1 MNRTYYVRDFGAVG
15 DGKTLDTEAIQKAID
30 TCAENGG
37 GCVVL
42 DGPFVYRA
50 NTLFLKSNLVFQ
62 VEAETVLKC
71 GDDRFAFP
79 HDCFLY
85 AEGEEN
91 IVLAGDGVIDGN
103 YEAFL
108 DVVSRYHKAGYQDR
122 RPRLMILE
130 KCRHISVRD
139 LTMRG
144 STNWTCHMSGCE
156 DVSISNLRIVND
168 LAQANSD
175 GIDLDHCRNV
185 RIANCHISCA
195 DDCIVFK
202 NTRAHKEYGPCENI
216 TVTNCTLTSTSGA
229 VKFGS
234 ESVSD
239 FRNIIVT
246 NCIITDTNRAL
257 GLQLRDEGN
266 IENVLFDNIIID
278 TRRFYDRYWGKAEPV
293 YVTSLPRSP
302 EKPSGSIRNVRFRN
316 IIAHCENGA
325 LIEGS
330 PTGKVSGITLE
341 SVKIV
346 IGKHSKWEGG
356 IYDRRPTYEN
366 EMVHDRT
373 NGIRMVCAEDISLRD
388 VEIEWEAETIQEY
401 YGEALYA
408 KNVKDLSLDHFRGKG
423 AHDSDLGILLENTSI
438 SEKE

>member
-1 MNRTYYVRDFGAVG
+1 MKIYDVRGFGAVG
-15 DGKTLDTEAIQKAID
+15 DGKTLDTEAIQQAID
-30 TCAENGG
+30 TCAGDGG
-37 GCVVL
+37 GRVVL
-42 DGPFVYRA
+42 SGPFVYRA
-50 NTLFLKSNLVFQ
+50 NTLFLKSN
-62 VEAETVLKC
+62 VEFRVETETVLKC

-85 AEGEEN
+85 AENQEN
-91 IVLAGDGVIDGN
+91 IVLSGDGVIDGN

-108 DVVSRYHKAGYQDR
+108 DVVSQYHKAGYQDR
-122 RPRLMILE
+122 RPRLMILDQ
-130 KCRHISVRD
+130 CRHISIRD

-144 STNWTCHMSGCE
+144 STNWTCHMSGC
-156 DVSISNLRIVND
+156 DDISISNLRILND

-175 GIDLDHCRNV
+175 GIDLDHCRNA
-185 RIANCHISCA
+185 RITNCYISCA

-216 TVTNCTLTSTSGA
+216 TVTNCTLTSTSAA

-239 FRNIIVT
+239 FRNIIVS

-266 IENVLFDNIIID
+266 IENVLFDNIIIH
-278 TRRFYDRYWGKAEPV
+278 TRRFYDRYWGKAEPI
-293 YVTSLPRSP
+293 YVTSLARAP
-302 EKPSGSIRNVRFRN
+302 EKPSGYIRNVRFRN

-330 PTGKVSGITLE
+330 FAGQVSGISLE
-341 SVKIV
+341 DVKLV

-366 EMVHDRT
+366 DMIHDRT
-373 NGIRMVCAEDISLRD
+373 NGVRIVCADDISLRG
-388 VEIEWEAETIQEY
+388 VQIEWEPEAVQEY

-408 KNVKDLSLDHFRGKG
+408 KNVRDLELDRFRGSG
-423 AHDSDLGILLENTSI
+423 AHPGQSAVLLEDTTVLG
-438 SEKE
+438 KE